1 MDWSTKQDDYERNIR
16 AILDAYQHD
25 IRFGGNVKTIDYTSI
40 FNSDS
45 EFLYIQNNR
54 TQSDSIF
61 AYATRLA
68 RLAIRNWDYTDEGVS
83 YFAGGRKMTVTSTA
97 DLAVGMFVSSGR
109 AYSSDT
115 KIASIDSKT
124 EITMS
129 KAALAN
135 SAGGGGAP
143 AGITELSGTGTTG
156 PIATSTGA
164 VVPPNEFDVPPG
176 VIVTIPTSFSGSD
189 SATFSWSGVN
199 NGTFYDAGN
208 LITLN
213 RAYIISESLTWAQAQ
228 YPSLNWGSLATKCGR
243 DIGLILD
250 SYVYHLKFGGNFK
263 IVEAAQLYYQKN
275 DYPYGEEL
283 YYIAGQLT
291 ETIATFQYAK
301 DLMIQA
307 MRNQLPN
314 KDLTVIVDNNNPTCA
329 EVESALNTYHGIV
342 CLLYTSPSP
351 RDS

>member
-1 MDWSTKQDDYERNIR
+1 MCIR
-16 AILDAYQHD
+16 D
-25 IRFGGNVKTIDYTSI
+25 R
-40 FNSDS
+40 
-45 EFLYIQNNR
+45 
-54 TQSDSIF
+54 
-61 AYATRLA
+61 
-68 RLAIRNWDYTDEGVS
+68 
-83 YFAGGRKMTVTSTA
+83 
-97 DLAVGMFVSSGR
+97 
-109 AYSSDT
+109 
-115 KIASIDSKT
+115 
-124 EITMS
+124 
-129 KAALAN
+129 
-135 SAGGGGAP
+135 
-143 AGITELSGTGTTG
+143 SGTGTTG

-164 VVPPNEFDVPPG
+164 IAPSNTFNVPPG

-189 SATFSWSGVN
+189 SATFSFSGIN

-250 SYVYHLKFGGNFK
+250 AYVYSLKFGGNEK
-263 IVEAAQLYYQKN
+263 IVEAAQLYYRKN

-283 YYIAGQLT
+283 YYISGQLA

-314 KDLTVIVDNNNPTCA
+314 TDPNVIVDTANPTCA
-329 EVESALNTYHGIV
+329 EVESALNTYHSIV
-342 CLLYTSPSP
+342 NTILTEGRGLVEKTTQNPNRAGNWTPTLTYSNYNILGDPLLPNQECNTVISSI
-351 RDS
+351 DSLYDLSLIHI